1 VKDPKL
7 IQGADAQSQRNRA
20 AAGSDPDPIRIGFVR
35 VKLFDELRTP
45 YFTAMRRRLA
55 LGITALTFVGCAKEA
70 AQSTKVEV
78 GSPAP
83 AYSAKTM
90 TGDAVTLASMQPKVV
105 LMNVWATWCGP
116 CRKEIPQLID
126 LHAKYKDRGLQIVGI
141 SVDADGS
148 DDAIRKFV
156 ADAKMDYTIWKDPD
170 DRVQTTFLMS
180 GVPATFLVDRKG
192 VLRWKTTGALEPG
205 DSTLT
210 AAIERALG
218 DR

>member
-1 VKDPKL
+1 MSRSSRLLAFVGALTLAACSK
-7 IQGADAQSQRNRA
+7 QGGDAQVSER
-20 AAGSDPDPIRIGFVR
+20 
-35 VKLFDELRTP
+35 
-45 YFTAMRRRLA
+45 
-55 LGITALTFVGCAKEA
+55 
-70 AQSTKVEV
+70 VEV
-78 GSPAP
+78 GAPAP

-90 TGDAVTLASMQPKVV
+90 TGEAVSLASLRPKVV

-116 CRKEIPQLID
+116 CRKEIPDLIA
-126 LHAKYKDRGLQIVGI
+126 LNAKYKDRGLRVVGI

-156 ADAKMDYTIWKDPD
+156 ADFRMDYTIWKDPD

-180 GVPATFLVDRKG
+180 GVPATFLVDKSG
-192 VLRWKTTGALEPG
+192 VLRWKTTGALEPR

-210 AAIERALG
+210 AAIERALS